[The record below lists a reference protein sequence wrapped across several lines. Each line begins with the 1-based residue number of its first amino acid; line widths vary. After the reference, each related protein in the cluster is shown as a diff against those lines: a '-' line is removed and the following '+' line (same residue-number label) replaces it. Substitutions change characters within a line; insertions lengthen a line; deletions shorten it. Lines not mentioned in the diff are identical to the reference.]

1 MDTVIARLYRYFVKI
16 MSKLK
21 SWHAPCTIYTVEI
34 HMEVKVLAR
43 EYVLVI
49 NPGSTS
55 TKVALFKDLDN
66 VIQKNLSHSTEEL
79 DKFEKITDQYEY
91 RKDMILNWMK
101 DEGYSTNQL
110 KAVVG
115 RGGLLKPMPSGT
127 YTVTEPMIEDLK
139 IGIQG
144 EHASNLGGIIAR
156 AIADIESVE
165 AYIADPVA
173 VDEFEEVARVS
184 GMPDIKRK
192 SLLHALNIRAIA
204 HSVAADKG
212 VHIND
217 LNLVVAHLGGGI
229 SVVPMRKGRMIDAN
243 NANEMGPFSPERAG
257 GLPVGDIVKMCFSGE
272 YTMKTLKPKL
282 RGKGGLVAYLGTN
295 DAREV
300 LKMIE
305 AGDEKAKLVFEA
317 MGYQIAKEI
326 GSMATALKG
335 KIDAIVLTGGV
346 AYSEYLT
353 NYIKDMVGFIAPV
366 IIKPG
371 EDEMTALNE
380 CVIRVLNNEE
390 TPKVYENEV
399 N

>member
-1 MDTVIARLYRYFVKI
+1 
-16 MSKLK
+16 
-21 SWHAPCTIYTVEI
+21 
-34 HMEVKVLAR
+34 
-43 EYVLVI
+43 
-49 NPGSTS
+49 
-55 TKVALFKDLDN
+55 
-66 VIQKNLSHSTEEL
+66 
-79 DKFEKITDQYEY
+79 
-91 RKDMILNWMK
+91 
-101 DEGYSTNQL
+101 
-110 KAVVG
+110 
-115 RGGLLKPMPSGT
+115 
-127 YTVTEPMIEDLK
+127 
-139 IGIQG
+139 
-144 EHASNLGGIIAR
+144 
-156 AIADIESVE
+156 
-165 AYIADPVA
+165 
-173 VDEFEEVARVS
+173 
-184 GMPDIKRK
+184 MPDIKRK

-305 AGDEKAKLVFEA
+305 AGDENAKLVFEA

-326 GSMATALKG
+326 GSMTTALKG
-335 KIDAIVLTGGV
+335 EIDAIVLTGGV

-366 IIKPG
+366 IVKPG

-380 CVIRVLNNEE
+380 SVIRVLNNEE
-390 TPKVYENEV
+390 TPKIYENEV